1 LVTQAGEQHADKAE
15 HPGTAT
21 STRPPDKLN
30 KDGTLD
36 GDAGGGVEQDGPK
49 LPQPDGGSRQADG
62 VTIKGKGLRP
72 GRQEAKGCLEAIQR
86 RAGAAGH
93 GRLPKRASRA
103 VPI

>member
-1 LVTQAGEQHADKAE
+1 
-15 HPGTAT
+15 
-21 STRPPDKLN
+21 
-30 KDGTLD
+30 
-36 GDAGGGVEQDGPK
+36 
-49 LPQPDGGSRQADG
+49 
-62 VTIKGKGLRP
+62 LRP